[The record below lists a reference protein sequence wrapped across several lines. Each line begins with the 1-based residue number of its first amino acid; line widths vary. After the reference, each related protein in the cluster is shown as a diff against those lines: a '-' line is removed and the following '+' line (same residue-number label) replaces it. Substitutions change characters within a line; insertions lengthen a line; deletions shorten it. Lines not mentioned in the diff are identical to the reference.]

1 MDSEDLEV
9 LEEGSDSVTRTG
21 NMHKDSCG
29 Y

>member
-9 LEEGSDSVTRTG
+9 LEEGSDSMTRTG
-21 NMHKDSCG
+21 NMHKDGCG